1 MKKYIIILISIFL
14 FNSSFAQEFK
24 TEVGSSFKKENEQEV
39 YQIVFPSAYG
49 FMTLHHIDNVMMD
62 NTKAM
67 TLTKYDQAM
76 QSIESLTF
84 NLPKMGARAADL
96 AKVIELEDRLIV
108 ISDAMEKRSGKHE
121 IYAQVYSLTENT
133 VSERKV
139 LASFPIDGYSKSGF
153 YNVSVSPDK
162 SKIAVFANLPYIKKT
177 QEKVMISVYDN
188 SLNVLWEQSET
199 LKYDSKRSYQ
209 ENTFVL
215 NSGDVVLNKISDA
228 FKKTRKS
235 ELLKFNGNT
244 VETNDFSSAG
254 FQPMNMKL
262 IDVNGSP
269 MLAGFYWYGK
279 SAVVKIN
286 PKEGN
291 DNDGAFL
298 YDINS
303 KTLIGIH
310 EWTENL
316 DAKDLK
322 SLEVIAIKVVNDDI
336 FMIGEKYLENSEFRK
351 NGSTTTTDMD
361 YFYTYGSSVI
371 VNFDTKGTLKG
382 FENFMNS
389 KKYKND
395 AKEKGSFA
403 TMFLNDGLRLF
414 SNNDYI
420 RLDSYFTEE
429 ESTFMSPS
437 VKPNGTGSNSTPY
450 VIPKTVREVN
460 NYNLVYYITNYGN
473 EYWLNK
479 MTW

>member
-1 MKKYIIILISIFL
+1 MKKYIILLISISL
-14 FNSSFAQEFK
+14 FNYGFAQDFT
-24 TEVGSSFKKENEQEV
+24 TEVGSSFKKGDEKEV
-39 YQIVFPSAYG
+39 YQILFPSAYG
-49 FMTLHHIDNVMMD
+49 FMTFHHLDNVMMD

-67 TLTKYDQAM
+67 TLTKYDQAL

-96 AKVIELEDRLIV
+96 VEIIELEDRLII
-108 ISDAMEKRSGKHE
+108 ISDAMEKKSGKHE
-121 IYAQVYSLTENT
+121 IYAQVYSVKDNS
-133 VSERKV
+133 VSERKI
-139 LASFPIDGYSKSGF
+139 LASFAIEGYSKSGF
-153 YNVSVSPDK
+153 YNVAISPDK
-162 SKIAVFANLPYIKKT
+162 SKIAVFANLPFVKKT
-177 QEKVMISVYDN
+177 QEKVMVSVYDN
-188 SLNVLWEQSET
+188 SLNELWKQSET
-199 LKYDSKRSYQ
+199 LSYESSRSYQ

-215 NSGDVVLNKISDA
+215 NNGEVVLNKITDA
-228 FKKTRKS
+228 FKKTRKA
-235 ELLKFNGNT
+235 ELLMFNGST
-244 VETNDFSSAG
+244 VETTDFSTAG

-286 PKEGN
+286 SKEGN

-303 KTLIGIH
+303 KSLIGIH
-310 EWTENL
+310 EWSKNI
-316 DAKDLK
+316 DSKDLK
-322 SLEVIAIKVVNDDI
+322 SLEVVNITVINDDI
-336 FMIGEKYLENSEFRK
+336 FMLGEKYLENSEFRK
-351 NGSTTTTDMD
+351 NGSTVTTDLD
-361 YFYTYGSSVI
+361 YFYTYGASVI
-371 VNFDTKGTLKG
+371 VNMDSKGTLKS

-389 KKYKND
+389 KQYKND
-395 AKEKGSFA
+395 DKEKGSFA
-403 TMFLNDGLRLF
+403 ALYLNDGLRLF

-420 RLDSYFTEE
+420 RMDSYFNQD
-429 ESTFMSPS
+429 ESKFNSPS

-450 VIPKTVREVN
+450 IIPKTVREVI